1 MKQYKQR
8 ATMDFTVSSGK
19 ELGKIQKIIDY
30 ANSLGVEVSY
40 KSLKMVCR

>member
-30 ANSLGVEVSY
+30 ANWGI
-40 KSLKMVCR
+40 KQLKK